1 MDFQSP
7 PVMAEE
13 NKHKYTCLDYRQE
26 MTLLSLRMR
35 LCGDSVSD
43 EEKQDILKEMRYIEA
58 AMQMD

>member
-1 MDFQSP
+1 
-7 PVMAEE
+7 MAEE

-35 LCGDSVSD
+35 LCRNSVSD
-43 EEKQDILKEMRYIEA
+43 EEIQDILKEMRYIEA